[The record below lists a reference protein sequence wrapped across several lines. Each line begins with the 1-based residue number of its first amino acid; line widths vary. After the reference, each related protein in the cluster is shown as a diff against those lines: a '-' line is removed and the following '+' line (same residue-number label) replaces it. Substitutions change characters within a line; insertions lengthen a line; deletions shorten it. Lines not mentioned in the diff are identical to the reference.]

1 LDERTF
7 LVQAQIDLEEVN
19 EALNLEL
26 PLADDYQT
34 LGGFLLFQLQKIP
47 QLGESLHYGDADFT
61 IISAEGPRL
70 HQIQIHRLGTAE
82 TNLSDFTATE
92 AEDAEHAH
100 TLTSEERPEESDHS
114 LFLKSCLHSVDAPS
128 LVFC

>member
-1 LDERTF
+1 
-7 LVQAQIDLEEVN
+7 
-19 EALNLEL
+19 
-26 PLADDYQT
+26 DDYQT

-114 LFLKSCLHSVDAPS
+114 LFL
-128 LVFC
+128 